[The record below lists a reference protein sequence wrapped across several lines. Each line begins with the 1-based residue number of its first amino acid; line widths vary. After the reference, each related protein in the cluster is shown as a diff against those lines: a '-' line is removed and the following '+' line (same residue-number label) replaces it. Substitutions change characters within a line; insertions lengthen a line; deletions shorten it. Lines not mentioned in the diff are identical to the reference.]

1 MKNIAIVCGGDSGEF
16 EVSMNSG
23 KVVLD
28 HLDTQKYNGFLVRI
42 TNQNWVVLL
51 ENGEEKVIDKN
62 DFSFNHQQSK
72 ILFDAVFNAIHGSPG
87 ENGILSGYFDLLAIP
102 YTSSGL
108 TTSALTF
115 HKDFCKRVVHSHGF
129 RVAKSVLIN
138 KGEHYDTAEIIEFL
152 GGLPV
157 FVKPNNGGSSVGISK
172 VKAEKDFNIAI
183 AKALKE
189 DRQALVEAFIQGR
202 EIACGV
208 MEVKGKLTV
217 LPLTEIV
224 SKNEFFDYEAKYTK
238 GMADEITP
246 APISEDEELWIKTTA
261 AQLYPILECR
271 GFVRFDFILTEKELY
286 FIEVNIVPG
295 ISEASILPQQA
306 EFMGISL
313 SKLFD
318 MALENILT

>member
-1 MKNIAIVCGGDSGEF
+1 
-16 EVSMNSG
+16 
-23 KVVLD
+23 
-28 HLDTQKYNGFLVRI
+28 
-42 TNQNWVVLL
+42 
-51 ENGEEKVIDKN
+51 
-62 DFSFNHQQSK
+62 
-72 ILFDAVFNAIHGSPG
+72 
-87 ENGILSGYFDLLAIP
+87 
-102 YTSSGL
+102 
-108 TTSALTF
+108 
-115 HKDFCKRVVHSHGF
+115 
-129 RVAKSVLIN
+129 
-138 KGEHYDTAEIIEFL
+138 
-152 GGLPV
+152 
-157 FVKPNNGGSSVGISK
+157 
-172 VKAEKDFNIAI
+172 
-183 AKALKE
+183 LKE

-286 FIEVNIVPG
+286 FIEVNTVPG

>member
-23 KVVLD
+23 KVVLN
-28 HLDTQKYNGFLVRI
+28 HLDKQKYNGFLVRI
-42 TNQNWVVLL
+42 TKQNWVVLL
-51 ENGEEKVIDKN
+51 ADGKQEAVDKN
-62 DFSFNHQQSK
+62 DFSFNYQQSK
-72 ILFDAVFNAIHGSPG
+72 ITFDAVFNAIHGSPG
-87 ENGILSGYFDLLAIP
+87 ENGILNGYFDLLAIP

-115 HKDFCKRVVHSHGF
+115 HKDFCKRVVQSHGF
-129 RVAKSVLIN
+129 RVAQSVLIN
-138 KGEHYDTAEIIEFL
+138 KGERFNASEIIDFL

-172 VKAEKDFNIAI
+172 VKAEEDFYEAI

-208 MEVKGKLTV
+208 MEVKGRLTV

-238 GMADEITP
+238 GMAAEITP
-246 APISEDEELWIKTTA
+246 APISEDDELWIKTTA
-261 AQLYPILECR
+261 AQLYPILECK
-271 GFVRFDFILTEKELY
+271 GFVRFDFILTKDELY
-286 FIEVNIVPG
+286 FIEVNIIPG

-306 EFMGISL
+306 EFMGMSL

-318 MALENILT
+318 MALENILS